1 VDRRNPAR
9 PFMWAVV
16 ALGSAALLFSVTELP
31 VARLDVRFLLLAVLV
46 CVSSHV
52 AVRIPHVSGRITVS
66 DTLVFL
72 TLLLYGGAGAV
83 VLSALEGVYASL
95 RISRKPLTILFNAGV
110 LALSTFMTAA
120 ALRALF
126 GTANLAGDYYS
137 APALAAVFVMAL
149 VQYAVNTWLI
159 AVEKSLKLGE
169 PFWATWK
176 TYYLWTSVTYLAGA
190 SAAGISARLVHAVG
204 FYAVLTTVP
213 IIAIIYFT
221 YLTYLKNIEAS
232 EAHVEELS
240 RYVAELRRSEAAR
253 EEILLREKAARADAE
268 AANRVKDEFLSTLSH
283 ELRTPLTSIIG
294 WTSLM
299 RAGRVKGDVQ
309 AQALETIE
317 RNARIQS
324 RLIDDLLDLSRIIS
338 GKLLLDTREVD
349 LASVAAG
356 AVEVVRPAAAAKGIA
371 LTYECEPGAAVSGD
385 AARLQQ
391 VAWNLLSNAVKFTP
405 QGGSVSARLTRD
417 GARVKFTVTDTGRGI
432 APEFL
437 PHVFDRFRQADSAT
451 TRQYGGLGLGL
462 SIVRHLAELHGGT
475 VEAASAGEGRGSTFS
490 VAFPL
495 AATAACEC
503 ATPARG
509 VVSFDAAVPASPEGL
524 AGVRVL
530 VVDDESDTRS
540 LISTVIAGTG
550 AEVAACASA
559 GEALEKLKTW
569 RPHVLM
575 SDIGMPGED
584 GYALIRKVRAL
595 PAERGGGIPAAA
607 LTAYARDEDRRRAL
621 AAGFQLHVAK
631 PFDPRELVAAVLDLQ
646 SYLSARAAADEMAQ
660 GSSAVSPTATRAPA
674 LTLA

>member
-1 VDRRNPAR
+1 
-9 PFMWAVV
+9 MWAVV
-16 ALGSAALLFSVTELP
+16 ALGSAALLFSVAGLDA
-31 VARLDVRFLLLAVLV
+31 ARLDQRFLLLAVLV

-72 TLLLYGGAGAV
+72 TLLLYGGAAAV

-95 RISRKPLTILFNAGV
+95 RISRKPLTILFNAAV
-110 LALSTFMTAA
+110 LALSTFLTAT
-120 ALRALF
+120 ALRTLF
-126 GTANLAGDYYS
+126 GASNLAGDYYS
-137 APALAAVFVMAL
+137 APALAAVFVMAV
-149 VQYAVNTWLI
+149 VQYAVNTGLI

-169 PFWATWK
+169 RFWPTWK

-190 SAAGISARLVHAVG
+190 SAAGISARLVQAVG

-213 IIAIIYFT
+213 IVAIIYFT

-240 RYVAELRRSEAAR
+240 LYVDELRRSEAAR
-253 EEILLREKAARADAE
+253 EEILLREKAAREEAE

-349 LASVAAG
+349 LASVVAG

-371 LTYECEPGAAVSGD
+371 LTYECEPGANVSGD

-405 QGGSVSARLTRD
+405 QGGKVSARLARE

-475 VEAASAGEGRGSTFS
+475 VEVESEGEGRGAAFS

-495 AATAACEC
+495 AFTAARKC
-503 ATPARG
+503 ADVSPAIL
-509 VVSFDAAVPASPEGL
+509 SDDAAVAVSPEGL

-530 VVDDESDTRS
+530 VVDDEPDTRR
-540 LISTVIAGTG
+540 LISTIISETG
-550 AEVAACASA
+550 AEVTACASA
-559 GEALEKLKTW
+559 GEAFEKLKTW

-595 PAERGGGIPAAA
+595 PAERGGRTPAAA
-607 LTAYARDEDRRRAL
+607 LTAYARDEDRKRAL
-621 AAGFQLHVAK
+621 AAGFQAHIAK
-631 PFDPRELVAAVLDLQ
+631 PFDPRELVAAVTDLR
-646 SYLSARAAADEMAQ
+646 SYLPARAAVDETAQ
-660 GSSAVSPTATRAPA
+660 SSSAASPTVTRAAA